1 MSCITN
7 SSFSSN
13 LHTLPKPR
21 PKTFPSTF
29 PGIPQL
35 GARLPYRRQ
44 GTRVPV
50 LSSQADN
57 AGTGSSLEKISLS
70 DPSLLCSCLSAFL
83 IKHLS
88 TTISKFIDHPPLD
101 PSVDPYQVFTGN
113 FAPVDELEPTNCTVV
128 EGELPGCLNGVYIR
142 NGPNPQQMPNGPLHF
157 FEGDGML
164 HSLKLSGGQ
173 ATYCSR
179 YVRTYKYLLEREA
192 GFSIFPNI
200 LSGFYCPHDVLAYVM
215 AVGRVL
221 CGHIDLMRGFGLANT
236 SLAFFSNKLLALC
249 ESDLPY
255 VISLTQEGDME
266 TLGRWDFDRKLL
278 ASMTAHP
285 KVDEDT
291 RETFAFQCNPSFYP
305 HVTYFYF
312 DENGVKQKDVPLLS
326 INQPTPIHDFAI
338 TKRFA
343 IFPETQLV
351 VEPANVML
359 GRGMP
364 VVCEQKKVP
373 RIGIL
378 PRYAESGSDTR
389 WFPVPGFNAMHV
401 TNAWENGDDEV
412 VVVAPNVLNIRNVFQ
427 EIEKVHFSLEKLT
440 INMRTEKVSRKIL
453 SKRSLELG
461 SINPYYIGK
470 KNRYAYLGIAEK
482 VPKMSGLAKIDL
494 EKECEVSRRLYG
506 PGCFGGE
513 PFFVS
518 REANAPKPCEDEDD
532 GFVVSY
538 VNDETSGQSNF
549 IVMDAKSPNLDIV
562 AKVELPRRVP
572 YGFHGLF
579 VRKNSFSDN

>member
-1 MSCITN
+1 MQT
-7 SSFSSN
+7 
-13 LHTLPKPR
+13 HPKPIQ
-21 PKTFPSTF
+21 KTCYTTF
-29 PGIPQL
+29 RGIPHL
-35 GARLPYRRQ
+35 GARLPSRRQ
-44 GTRVPV
+44 ETWVPV
-50 LSSQADN
+50 LISSQEKTTIQGDHADS
-57 AGTGSSLEKISLS
+57 TGSSLGKIALSNSLF
-70 DPSLLCSCLSAFL
+70 LSSHISRFQNC
-83 IKHLS
+83 LS
-88 TTISKFIDHPPLD
+88 TTISKFIDHQPPLH
-101 PSVDPYQVFTGN
+101 PSVDPCQVFTGN

-142 NGPNPQQMPNGPLHF
+142 NGSNPQHMPNGPLHF

-164 HSLKLSGGQ
+164 HSLTLSGGQ
-173 ATYCSR
+173 ATHCSR
-179 YVRTYKYLLEREA
+179 YVKTYKYMLEKEA
-192 GFSIFPNI
+192 GFPIFPNI
-200 LSGFYCPHDVLAYVM
+200 LSGFYSLPDVLANVKV
-215 AVGRVL
+215 AGRVL
-221 CGHIDLMRGFGLANT
+221 CGQINLMRGFGLANT

-255 VISLTQEGDME
+255 VIGMTQEGDIE
-266 TLGRWDFDRKLL
+266 TVGRWDFDRKLF

-285 KVDEDT
+285 KVDKDT
-291 RETFAFQCNPSFYP
+291 KEAFAFHCNPTCFPY
-305 HVTYFYF
+305 VTYFYF
-312 DENGVKQKDVPLLS
+312 NEDGVKQREVPLLS

-351 VEPANVML
+351 VEPTNVML

-364 VVCEQKKVP
+364 VVFEQKKVP

-378 PRYAESGSDTR
+378 PRYAESDSNTR

-412 VVVAPNVLNIRNVFQ
+412 VLVAPNVLSIANVFHK
-427 EIEKVHFSLEKLT
+427 IEKVHFSLEKLT
-440 INMRTEKVSRKIL
+440 INTRTGKVSRKVL

-461 SINPYYIGK
+461 SMNPYYIGK

-513 PFFVS
+513 PLFVP
-518 REANAPKPCEDEDD
+518 RNANAVKSDEDEDD
-532 GFVVSY
+532 GFVGSY
-538 VNDETSGQSNF
+538 VHDENSGQSNF
-549 IVMDAKSPNLDIV
+549 TVMDAKSPNLDIV
-562 AKVELPRRVP
+562 AKVKLPRRVP
-572 YGFHGLF
+572 YGFHSLF
-579 VRKNSFSDN
+579 VSQDSLSNNW

>member
-1 MSCITN
+1 MNCTVN
-7 SSFSSN
+7 SFSSN
-13 LHTLPKPR
+13 LHHTLPKPI
-21 PKTFPSTF
+21 PKACSSTF
-29 PGIPQL
+29 PGIPQI

-44 GTRVPV
+44 GNRAPV

-70 DPSLLCSCLSAFL
+70 NPSLLSSRISTFL
-83 IKHLS
+83 KQLG
-88 TTISKFIDHPPLD
+88 TTISSFINRPTLD

-128 EGELPGCLNGVYIR
+128 EGELPSCLDGVYIR
-142 NGPNPQQMPNGPLHF
+142 NGSNPQQMPKGPLHF

-179 YVRTYKYLLEREA
+179 YVRTYKYMLEKEA
-192 GFSIFPNI
+192 GFSIFPNV
-200 LSGFYCPHDVLAYVM
+200 LSGFYCLPDVLAYVM

-255 VISLTQEGDME
+255 VIALTQEGDME

-291 RETFAFQCNPSFYP
+291 KETFAFQCNPSFFP

-312 DENGVKQKDVPLLS
+312 NENGVKQKDVPLLS
-326 INQPTPIHDFAI
+326 IDQPTPIHDFAI

-412 VVVAPNVLNIRNVFQ
+412 VLVAPNVLNIRDVFQ
-427 EIEKVHFSLEKLT
+427 ETEKVHFSLEKLT

-461 SINPYYIGK
+461 SINPYYTGK

-518 REANAPKPCEDEDD
+518 REANAAKPYEDEDD

-538 VNDETSGQSNF
+538 VHDESSGQSNF

-562 AKVELPRRVP
+562 AKVKLPRRVP

-579 VRKNSFSDN
+579 VSKNSFFG

>member
-1 MSCITN
+1 MNCTIN
-7 SSFSSN
+7 SFFSSN
-13 LHTLPKPR
+13 FHSTLPKPI
-21 PKTFPSTF
+21 PKTCPSSTF

-35 GARLPYRRQ
+35 GARLPCRRQ

-70 DPSLLCSCLSAFL
+70 NPSLLCSL
-83 IKHLS
+83 
-88 TTISKFIDHPPLD
+88 
-101 PSVDPYQVFTGN
+101 
-113 FAPVDELEPTNCTVV
+113 DELEPTNCTVV

-142 NGPNPQQMPNGPLHF
+142 NGSNPQKMPNGPLHF

-200 LSGFYCPHDVLAYVM
+200 LSGFYCPHDVLSYVM

-326 INQPTPIHDFAI
+326 IKQPTPIHDFAI

-412 VVVAPNVLNIRNVFQ
+412 GRVTARFGLKGIGEMDNVGEECNSVQLKWNVVVGNYIWKVTVNNQKCFSRNREGPF
-427 EIEKVHFSLEKLT
+427 LTEKLT

-518 REANAPKPCEDEDD
+518 REANAPKPYEDEDD

-538 VNDETSGQSNF
+538 VHDESSGQSNF

-562 AKVELPRRVP
+562 AKVKLPRRVP

>member
-1 MSCITN
+1 MN
-7 SSFSSN
+7 SFSN
-13 LHTLPKPR
+13 NIHTHPKPR
-21 PKTFPSTF
+21 QKTSYTTF

-35 GARLPYRRQ
+35 GARLPSRRQ
-44 GTRVPV
+44 ETWVPV
-50 LSSQADN
+50 LISSQEKTTIQGDN
-57 AGTGSSLEKISLS
+57 ADTGSALGKIALS
-70 DPSLLCSCLSAFL
+70 RFQNCLR
-83 IKHLS
+83 
-88 TTISKFIDHPPLD
+88 TTISKFIDHRLPLD
-101 PSVDPYQVFTGN
+101 PSIDPCQVFTGN

-128 EGELPGCLNGVYIR
+128 EGELPSCLNGVYIR
-142 NGPNPQQMPNGPLHF
+142 NGSNPQHMPHGPLHF

-173 ATYCSR
+173 ATHCSR
-179 YVRTYKYLLEREA
+179 YVKTYKYMLEKEA
-192 GFSIFPNI
+192 
-200 LSGFYCPHDVLAYVM
+200 
-215 AVGRVL
+215 GRVL
-221 CGHIDLMRGFGLANT
+221 CGQINLMRGFGLANT
-236 SLAFFSNKLLALC
+236 SLALFSSKLLALC

-255 VISLTQEGDME
+255 VIRMTQEGDIE
-266 TLGRWDFDRKLL
+266 TQGRWDFDRKLF

-291 RETFAFQCNPSFYP
+291 KETFAFQCNPSFFPY
-305 HVTYFYF
+305 VTYFYF
-312 DENGVKQKDVPLLS
+312 NEDGVKQRDVPLLS

-351 VEPANVML
+351 VEPANVVL

-378 PRYAESGSDTR
+378 PRYGESDSNTR

-412 VVVAPNVLNIRNVFQ
+412 VLVAPNVLSIANVFHK
-427 EIEKVHFSLEKLT
+427 IEKVHFSLEKLT
-440 INMRTEKVSRKIL
+440 INTRTGKVSRKIL
-453 SKRSLELG
+453 SERSLELG
-461 SINPYYIGK
+461 SINPSYIGK

-482 VPKMSGLAKIDL
+482 VPKMSGLVKIDL

-513 PFFVS
+513 PLFVP
-518 REANAPKPCEDEDD
+518 RKANDVKSDEDEDEDD

-538 VNDETSGQSNF
+538 VHDENSGQSNF
-549 IVMDAKSPNLDIV
+549 TVMDAKSPNLDIV
-562 AKVELPRRVP
+562 AKVKLPRRVP
-572 YGFHGLF
+572 YGFHSLF
-579 VRKNSFSDN
+579 VSQDSLSNNW

>member
-1 MSCITN
+1 
-7 SSFSSN
+7 
-13 LHTLPKPR
+13 
-21 PKTFPSTF
+21 
-29 PGIPQL
+29 
-35 GARLPYRRQ
+35 
-44 GTRVPV
+44 
-50 LSSQADN
+50 
-57 AGTGSSLEKISLS
+57 
-70 DPSLLCSCLSAFL
+70 
-83 IKHLS
+83 
-88 TTISKFIDHPPLD
+88 
-101 PSVDPYQVFTGN
+101 
-113 FAPVDELEPTNCTVV
+113 
-128 EGELPGCLNGVYIR
+128 
-142 NGPNPQQMPNGPLHF
+142 
-157 FEGDGML
+157 
-164 HSLKLSGGQ
+164 
-173 ATYCSR
+173 
-179 YVRTYKYLLEREA
+179 
-192 GFSIFPNI
+192 
-200 LSGFYCPHDVLAYVM
+200 M

-236 SLAFFSNKLLALC
+236 GLAFFSNKLLALC

-266 TLGRWDFDRKLL
+266 TLGRWDFDRRLL

-305 HVTYFYF
+305 HLTYFYF

-412 VVVAPNVLNIRNVFQ
+412 VLVAPNVLNIRNVFQ

-440 INMRTEKVSRKIL
+440 INMRTEKGFEKDPVQKKFGVGIYQSLLCREEKSVCLSGNCRK
-453 SKRSLELG
+453 
-461 SINPYYIGK
+461 
-470 KNRYAYLGIAEK
+470 
-482 VPKMSGLAKIDL
+482 
-494 EKECEVSRRLYG
+494 
-506 PGCFGGE
+506 GCFGGE

-518 REANAPKPCEDEDD
+518 REANAPKPNYEDEDD

-538 VNDETSGQSNF
+538 VHDETSGQSNF

>member
-1 MSCITN
+1 
-7 SSFSSN
+7 
-13 LHTLPKPR
+13 
-21 PKTFPSTF
+21 
-29 PGIPQL
+29 
-35 GARLPYRRQ
+35 
-44 GTRVPV
+44 
-50 LSSQADN
+50 
-57 AGTGSSLEKISLS
+57 
-70 DPSLLCSCLSAFL
+70 
-83 IKHLS
+83 
-88 TTISKFIDHPPLD
+88 
-101 PSVDPYQVFTGN
+101 
-113 FAPVDELEPTNCTVV
+113 
-128 EGELPGCLNGVYIR
+128 
-142 NGPNPQQMPNGPLHF
+142 MPNGPLHF

-173 ATYCSR
+173 ATHCSR
-179 YVRTYKYLLEREA
+179 YVKTYKYKPEKEA
-192 GFSIFPNI
+192 GFPIFPNT
-200 LSGFYCPHDVLAYVM
+200 LSGFYSLPDVLAFVM

-221 CGHIDLMRGFGLANT
+221 CGQINLMRGFGLANT

-255 VISLTQEGDME
+255 VIGMTQEGDIE
-266 TLGRWDFDRKLL
+266 TQGRWDFDRKLF

-285 KVDEDT
+285 KVDKDT
-291 RETFAFQCNPSFYP
+291 KETFAFQCNPLFFPYVS
-305 HVTYFYF
+305 YFYF
-312 DENGVKQKDVPLLS
+312 NEDGVKQREVSLLS

-351 VEPANVML
+351 VEPANLVL

-378 PRYAESGSDTR
+378 PRYAESDSNTR

-412 VVVAPNVLNIRNVFQ
+412 
-427 EIEKVHFSLEKLT
+427 
-440 INMRTEKVSRKIL
+440 
-453 SKRSLELG
+453 
-461 SINPYYIGK
+461 
-470 KNRYAYLGIAEK
+470 
-482 VPKMSGLAKIDL
+482 PKMSGVAKIDL

-513 PFFVS
+513 PLFVP
-518 REANAPKPCEDEDD
+518 RKANDVKSDEDEDD

-538 VNDETSGQSNF
+538 VHDENSGQSNF
-549 IVMDAKSPNLDIV
+549 TVMDAKSPNLDIV
-562 AKVELPRRVP
+562 AKVKLPRRVP

-579 VRKNSFSDN
+579 ESFVFGCNAVLSTRKFAPVDELEPTNCEVVEGELPRCLNGVYLTNCPKPQYIPNGPLHSLKLSGGQATYCSRHVKTYKYMLEKEAGFPIFPNMLSGFYIYNPADILGLRLFLWRIMCGHINLMRGFGLANTDLAFFSHNLLVLAESDLPPPFS

>member
-1 MSCITN
+1 
-7 SSFSSN
+7 
-13 LHTLPKPR
+13 
-21 PKTFPSTF
+21 
-29 PGIPQL
+29 
-35 GARLPYRRQ
+35 
-44 GTRVPV
+44 
-50 LSSQADN
+50 
-57 AGTGSSLEKISLS
+57 
-70 DPSLLCSCLSAFL
+70 
-83 IKHLS
+83 
-88 TTISKFIDHPPLD
+88 
-101 PSVDPYQVFTGN
+101 
-113 FAPVDELEPTNCTVV
+113 
-128 EGELPGCLNGVYIR
+128 
-142 NGPNPQQMPNGPLHF
+142 MPNGPLHF

-179 YVRTYKYLLEREA
+179 YVRTYKYLLEKEA
-192 GFSIFPNI
+192 G
-200 LSGFYCPHDVLAYVM
+200 
-215 AVGRVL
+215 
-221 CGHIDLMRGFGLANT
+221 
-236 SLAFFSNKLLALC
+236 LAFFSNKLLALC

-305 HVTYFYF
+305 H
-312 DENGVKQKDVPLLS
+312 
-326 INQPTPIHDFAI
+326 PTPIHDFAI

-453 SKRSLELG
+453 SRKKFGVGIYQSLLYRE
-461 SINPYYIGK
+461 
-470 KNRYAYLGIAEK
+470 EK
-482 VPKMSGLAKIDL
+482 SVCLFGNCRK
-494 EKECEVSRRLYG
+494 
-506 PGCFGGE
+506 GCFGGE

-518 REANAPKPCEDEDD
+518 REANAPKPNYEDEDD

-538 VNDETSGQSNF
+538 VHDESSGQSNF

-562 AKVELPRRVP
+562 AKVKLPRRVP

-579 VRKNSFSDN
+579 VRKNSF